1 MSSGKSVS
9 CFSVAAAGKGLF
21 EQSEP
26 RGAHLLSTSTAAA
39 AAAVAEEAVFGKKS
53 LKRALLVTVVR
64 KGFLSES
71 CFISPTASEFF
82 GSLSD

>member
-26 RGAHLLSTSTAAA
+26 RGAHLLSTSTAA